1 MYSYTEKTGHKM
13 TNQELIDTLNTASES
28 AGGNIALSMLLKIAA
43 DRILELDDRCDE
55 LAADKGTYFR
65 LYEALCIKVESDK
78 RAKV

>member
-1 MYSYTEKTGHKM
+1 M
-13 TNQELIDTLNTASES
+13 TNEELISTLTTASES
-28 AGGNIALSMLLKIAA
+28 VKNNIALSMLLKIAA

-78 RAKV
+78 KAKV

>member
-1 MYSYTEKTGHKM
+1 M
-13 TNQELIDTLNTASES
+13 TNQELVDRLNMASER

-78 RAKV
+78 RAKE

>member
-1 MYSYTEKTGHKM
+1 MM
-13 TNQELIDTLNTASES
+13 TNQELVDTLNTASES
-28 AGGNIALSMLLKIAA
+28 AGGNIALSTLLKIAA

-78 RAKV
+78 RAKE

>member
-1 MYSYTEKTGHKM
+1 M

-28 AGGNIALSMLLKIAA
+28 ADSNIALSMLLKIAA

>member
-1 MYSYTEKTGHKM
+1 M
-13 TNQELIDTLNTASES
+13 TNQELVDTLNIASDS
-28 AGGNIALSMLLKIAA
+28 VSVIDIALSMLLKIAA

-78 RAKV
+78 RAKE